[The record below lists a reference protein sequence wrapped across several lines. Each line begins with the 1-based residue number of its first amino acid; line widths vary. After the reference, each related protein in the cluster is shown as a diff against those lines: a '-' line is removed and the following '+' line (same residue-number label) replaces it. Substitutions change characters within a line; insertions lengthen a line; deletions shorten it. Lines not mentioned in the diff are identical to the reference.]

1 MTRRPALARA
11 LKLADFLHD
20 QCSPRAA
27 ATLLHLALEPYDP
40 ATTCS
45 DWLVIKAATV
55 YAAAAFDNPA
65 EQLAYALFAE
75 RNSRT
80 ELGLAD
86 PLTVSAMTILVAV
99 TRAQDLPVDAIT
111 VCGRLIDAHTGRR
124 EPANALTWR
133 RERAIL
139 RHHDGQCEQAHDEI
153 AHCLALSGRL
163 TTGAERQRAARHALI
178 HQTVI
183 LAACGDT
190 RAAVALLR
198 RHHTVLPPVD
208 STERRADE
216 ATVAGQI
223 HALARTHP
231 SVCERA
237 GTAHAAEQLPD
248 EFWTIAVRTAGQR

>member
-1 MTRRPALARA
+1 MKRRHAPARA
-11 LKLADFLHD
+11 LEQADFLHD

-27 ATLLHLALEPYDP
+27 ATILHPVLDPYDP
-40 ATTCS
+40 ATRCT
-45 DWLVIKAATV
+45 DWLVIKAATM
-55 YAAAAFDNPA
+55 YAATAFDNPA
-65 EQLAYALFAE
+65 DQLAYALFAE
-75 RNSRT
+75 RNSRA
-80 ELGLAD
+80 EFGLED
-86 PLTVSAMTILVAV
+86 PLTVSAMTTLVAV
-99 TRAQDLPVDAIT
+99 TRAQNLPVEAIT

-139 RHHDGQCEQAHDEI
+139 LHRDGQCEQAHDEI
-153 AHCLALSGRL
+153 AQSLALSVGL
-163 TTGAERQRAARHALI
+163 TADAERQRSARHALI

-198 RHHTVLPPVD
+198 QHHGLLPPAD

-216 ATVAGQI
+216 ATVASQI

-231 SVCERA
+231 TICERA

-248 EFWTIAVRTAGQR
+248 AFWTTAVRTAGQR